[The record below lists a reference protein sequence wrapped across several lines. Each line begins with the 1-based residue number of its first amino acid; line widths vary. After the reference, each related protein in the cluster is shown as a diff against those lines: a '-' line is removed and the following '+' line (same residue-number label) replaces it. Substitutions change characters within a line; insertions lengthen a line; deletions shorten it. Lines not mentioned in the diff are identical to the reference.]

1 MFARLLVLANVF
13 LSVGLLA
20 WALTLASNRLDW
32 VDSKTDAGTVKG
44 QITLLKEEI
53 DRAAKGAAD
62 LSRSYVERTKAL
74 ADAEAFRTGRR
85 AGYADRLRKAREGQF
100 LKPVTIAG
108 SDGFVDLSRD
118 GGPEPGPGGKPLR
131 GTDAIQAD
139 IQRELRAAE
148 RALAGDAPLALPPE
162 AELDDVLTQ
171 DAKYQALTEKL
182 GFSDLRKLQAVLA
195 DRMADA
201 DRKVLKQKAIRTN
214 LRDEAQQLAGVR
226 VNWRAQLQDLLD
238 RQRQL
243 NGRLSGL
250 GGL

>member
-1 MFARLLVLANVF
+1 MLPRILVLVNVF
-13 LSVGLLA
+13 LSVGLMA

-32 VDSKTDAGTVKG
+32 VDSKTDTGTVKG

-53 DRAAKGAAD
+53 DRAAKGAGD
-62 LSRSYVERTKAL
+62 LSRAYVERTKSL

-85 AGYADRLRKAREGQF
+85 TGYADRLKKARDGQF
-100 LKPVTIAG
+100 LKPVMIAG
-108 SDGFVDLSRD
+108 SDGFVDLTRD

-131 GTDAIQAD
+131 GTEAVQAD
-139 IQRELRAAE
+139 IQRELRAAD
-148 RALAGDAPLALPPE
+148 RALAGDAPLMLPPE
-162 AELDDVLTQ
+162 AELEAALADD
-171 DAKYQALTEKL
+171 ARYQALTEKL

-201 DRKVLKQKAIRTN
+201 DKKVIKQKDIRKN
-214 LRDEAQQLAGVR
+214 LRDEAQQLAAVR

-243 NGRLSGL
+243 NTRLMSL
-250 GGL
+250 SR